1 VTKSIKVDRNIMRS
15 YIIAKVL
22 LAIVERWPRE
32 DAEKTIWIHQD
43 NAPSH
48 VPIYNEQFAVAV
60 A

>member
-1 VTKSIKVDRNIMRS
+1 M
-15 YIIAKVL
+15 IAKGL